1 VKTAALVPFKCFTRA
16 KRRLRTSFEDEA
28 VEELSRAML
37 LDVLDALLGAPS
49 LDSVSVLTDDE
60 AVAEVARRA
69 GARVRIEAPDPG
81 LNPAIELG
89 NADAEAAGCDATLV
103 VLGDLPLLQ
112 PADIEAVL
120 AAGRQHAVVVVPS
133 EDGGT
138 ALLYRRAPGCI
149 PACFGKDSAAA
160 HIQAARDAGVEPR
173 VLAELDECV
182 RVDLDTPEDA
192 KRVVESGMPSRT
204 GELLRRLGA

>member
-1 VKTAALVPFKCFTRA
+1 MKTAALVPFKCFTRA
-16 KRRLRTSFEDEA
+16 KRRLRTSFADEA
-28 VEELSRAML
+28 VEELGRAML

-49 LDSVSVLTDDE
+49 LESVSVLTDDQ

-69 GARVRIEAPDPG
+69 GAQVRIETPDPG
-81 LNPAIELG
+81 LNPAIDLG
-89 NADAEAAGCDATLV
+89 NASAEAAGCDATLV
-103 VLGDLPLLQ
+103 MLGDLPLLQ
-112 PADIEAVL
+112 SADIEAVL
-120 AAGRQHAVVVVPS
+120 AAGSQHPVVIVPS

-138 ALLYRRAPGCI
+138 ALLYRRPPGCI
-149 PACFGKDSAAA
+149 PARFGKDSAAA

-192 KRVVESGMPSRT
+192 KRVVESGIPSRT